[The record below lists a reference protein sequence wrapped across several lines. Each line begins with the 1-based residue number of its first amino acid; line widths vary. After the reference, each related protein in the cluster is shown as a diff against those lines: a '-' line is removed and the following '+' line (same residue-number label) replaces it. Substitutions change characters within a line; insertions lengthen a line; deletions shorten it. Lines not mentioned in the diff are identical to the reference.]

1 MSRRIKAHA
10 LRGNPDWSAFYV
22 VKQGQR
28 VEENIARCPA
38 TFAAIEAL
46 GENARPAPAHSVLFS
61 RLAPG
66 AAIPPHHGQ
75 FNTRLICHLPLI
87 IPQRCGF
94 RVGNDVR
101 EWRQGELLVFD
112 DTIEHEAW
120 NASSEE
126 RFVLIFEIWRP
137 ELSLR
142 QRQLVTQLLAMIGG
156 SSTPDA

>member
-1 MSRRIKAHA
+1 
-10 LRGNPDWSAFYV
+10 
-22 VKQGQR
+22 
-28 VEENIARCPA
+28 
-38 TFAAIEAL
+38 
-46 GENARPAPAHSVLFS
+46 
-61 RLAPG
+61 
-66 AAIPPHHGQ
+66 
-75 FNTRLICHLPLI
+75 LPLI
-87 IPQRCGF
+87 IPERCGF